1 MTEDKLK
8 KIIIDDVGTRKD
20 GSPNIAKFAMKW
32 EISSRSVKNHLY
44 GVSKPSAAFTA
55 LYKMIAL
62 INTMAMETLKE
73 TIIRD
78 VGTRK
83 DGSPNVA
90 KFARKWE
97 LSRSSVK
104 NHLYGASEPNAAFTA
119 LYRLI
124 ALINKFVPDE
134 LVREMMEDGDE

>member
-1 MTEDKLK
+1 MTKDKLR
-8 KIIIDDVGTRKD
+8 KIIID
-20 GSPNIAKFAMKW
+20 
-32 EISSRSVKNHLY
+32 
-44 GVSKPSAAFTA
+44 
-55 LYKMIAL
+55 
-62 INTMAMETLKE
+62 
-73 TIIRD
+73 D

-124 ALINKFVPDE
+124 ALINKWVPDE
-134 LVREMMEDGDE
+134 VVREMMEDGDE